1 MEAVGCEMELVMEML
16 SGVLAE
22 VDKVSLLDITESMLV
37 KIMFAVRPVG
47 RGFEGSLCS
56 VVMVVVVVVVVMVVE
71 RLEGRRMVTFRCHL
85 ILGMVVEGGA

>member
-1 MEAVGCEMELVMEML
+1 MEML

-56 VVMVVVVVVVVMVVE
+56 VVMVVVVVVMVVE

>member
-1 MEAVGCEMELVMEML
+1 MEAVGCETELVMEML

-56 VVMVVVVVVVVMVVE
+56 VVMVVVVVVMVVE